1 MNIYKILGRSYPAF
15 SSPPCN
21 GLFSFLGD
29 IFGGAAD
36 VYNNER
42 NISLQRET
50 NAQNK
55 QMFYDQLKW
64 QEEQSN
70 TERWFNAHEA
80 EIARQSDYAFN
91 REMFNAENA
100 YNTPE
105 AQLRRLQQAGINP
118 SVAFSGTTTSAGQ
131 ASANGVSSSPAS
143 THALS
148 SPSAPTLVAPQST
161 YKPSETL
168 KNIADVIALSTQAK
182 KNLADANATDAVT
195 PKQIDLMVKQAL
207 KTEWD
212 TKISEIEAN
221 IKEKFGEKMAA
232 ATIGKDLSE
241 AALNVMKGAEAY
253 SAVALNHTRTFL
265 NKLMKD
271 RYHTENKVWAQ
282 KVQNDL
288 DTQQEQINLL
298 KKQQGTEDSKQKLNI
313 KLGNK
318 ADSDAI
324 SNRMTANSMMIN
336 ARSAER
342 VGYANANYLNQLAK
356 SQENVRNMYDA
367 IRFNNIWQGRYTSAR
382 TSVEKQNLKIIKSK
396 VSYHEKMGQW
406 NEVRAWIGIFN
417 EFTNAIYG
425 GGRALEQVMSPF
437 TTADEAAGMFGV
449 SGNSTFGMPG
459 TTNGYSGT
467 FIF

>member
-1 MNIYKILGRSYPAF
+1 MNIYKIIGRTFPAF

-80 EIARQSDYAFN
+80 EIARQSDYAFS

-105 AQLRRLQQAGINP
+105 AQMRRLQQAGINP
-118 SVAFSGTTTSAGQ
+118 SVAFAGTTTSAGQ
-131 ASANGVSSSPAS
+131 ASANGVSSSPAT

-161 YKPSETL
+161 YRPSETL

-182 KNLADANATDAVT
+182 KNLADANATDAIT
-195 PKQIDLMVKQAL
+195 PAHIDVLVKDAL
-207 KTEWD
+207 KKGWEA
-212 TKISEIEAN
+212 KMAEIDAA
-221 IKEKFGEKMAA
+221 IKEKFGERQAE

-241 AALNVMKGAEAY
+241 AAYNVAKGAEAY
-253 SAVALNHTRTFL
+253 SATALNHTRAFL
-265 NKLMKD
+265 NRLLKK
-271 RYHTENKVWAQ
+271 RYQTENKVWAQ

-288 DTQQEQINLL
+288 DTQQEHINLL
-298 KKQQGTEDSKQKLNI
+298 KKQQGTEDSKQRLNL

-324 SNRMTANSMMIN
+324 SNRMTAQSMMIN
-336 ARSAER
+336 AKTAQM
-342 VGYANANYLNQLAK
+342 VGHANANYLNELATSQK
-356 SQENVRNMYDA
+356 SIREMYSG
-367 IRFNNIWQGRYTSAR
+367 IRFNNLWQGSLAKAR
-382 TSVEKQNLKIIKSK
+382 TKVEKQNLRIIKSK
-396 VSYHEKMGQW
+396 VSYFEKMGDF

-449 SGNSTFGMPG
+449 DGNGAGHGF
-459 TTNGYSGT
+459 NGFNFSY
-467 FIF
+467 